1 MGGTGKAYFMYDQS
15 TMQEALRHIDA
26 MSADMGGTEILEPL
40 THAIDNLALSHKE
53 VRIFV
58 LTDG

>member
-1 MGGTGKAYFMYDQS
+1 MYDQS

-40 THAIDNLALSHKE
+40 THAIDNLALGHKE